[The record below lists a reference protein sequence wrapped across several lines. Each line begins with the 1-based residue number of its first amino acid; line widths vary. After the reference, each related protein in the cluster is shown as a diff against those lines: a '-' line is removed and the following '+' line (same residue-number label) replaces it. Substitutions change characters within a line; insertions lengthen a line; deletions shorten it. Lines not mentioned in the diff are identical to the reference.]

1 MEASASASL
10 VRGRAPFERGRA
22 YTRGEIHAVLG
33 GSRRAALPT
42 RAGRVV
48 CACLTRERN
57 PRAPEEIVIGGN
69 DRSARLAR
77 ELAASGAAV
86 PIFVRLRRGGWGYQG
101 ERRVRAVVDEPGA
114 LLALVAEGA
123 PADTSLALLLEEA
136 PGGAH
141 NLAAQSAPSAAVP
154 GETAPAS
161 DPPAPPSAAGE

>member
-1 MEASASASL
+1 VEASACTS
-10 VRGRAPFERGRA
+10 FERGRA
-22 YTRGEIHAVLG
+22 YTRAEIHAVLG

-42 RAGRVV
+42 KAGRVV

-69 DRSARLAR
+69 ERSARLAR

-86 PIFVRLRRGGWGYQG
+86 PVFVRQSRGEWGYEG

-123 PADTSLALLLEEA
+123 PPDAALALLLEEA
-136 PGGAH
+136 PGQAH
-141 NLAAQSAPSAAVP
+141 NVMARTAPSAPVP
-154 GETAPAS
+154 GESAPAS
-161 DPPAPPSAAGE
+161 GPLASPSPAGK

>member
-1 MEASASASL
+1 MEEAAC
-10 VRGRAPFERGRA
+10 APFERGRA
-22 YTRGEIHAVLG
+22 YTRVEIHAVLG

-42 RAGRVV
+42 KAGRVV

-69 DRSARLAR
+69 ERSARLAR

-86 PIFVRLRRGGWGYQG
+86 PVFVRQSRGEWGYEG

-123 PADTSLALLLEEA
+123 PADATLALLLEES
-136 PGGAH
+136 PGQAH
-141 NLAAQSAPSAAVP
+141 SDMAQTAPSAAVP
-154 GETAPAS
+154 GESVPAS
-161 DPPAPPSAAGE
+161 GPPVSPSPAGK